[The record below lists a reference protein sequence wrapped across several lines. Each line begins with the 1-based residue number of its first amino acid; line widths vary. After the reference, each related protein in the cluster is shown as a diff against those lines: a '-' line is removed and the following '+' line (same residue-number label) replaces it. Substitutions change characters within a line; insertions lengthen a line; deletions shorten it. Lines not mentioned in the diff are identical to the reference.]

1 MGPAAGGD
9 AVTRTRI
16 KFCGLTR
23 PGDVRLACETGVD
36 ALGFV
41 FAAGSPR
48 RIDPDQARALRE
60 AVAPMVATV
69 ALFLDPERG
78 EVDAAIRALRPA
90 LLQFH
95 GREDDGFCASF
106 GVPFLKTLA
115 MGAGSEAPEIAADR
129 YPSAA
134 GFLLDGHGP
143 GEAGGRG
150 IAFQWQ
156 PIPRLSRP
164 VVLAGGLHAGNVG
177 AAIAVMRPYAV
188 DVSSGI
194 ECAPGHKDGA
204 RMQQF
209 FDEVQRA
216 DRQASQ

>member
-1 MGPAAGGD
+1 M
-9 AVTRTRI
+9 RTRI

-23 PGDVRLACETGVD
+23 AGDVRLACELGVD

-41 FAAGSPR
+41 FAPASPR
-48 RIDPDQARALRE
+48 VVTPADARALRE

-69 ALFLDPERG
+69 ALFLDPDPREA
-78 EVDAAIRALRPA
+78 EAAIKALRPA

-95 GREDDGFCASF
+95 GREDDRFCAGF
-106 GVPFLKTLA
+106 GVPFLKTLP
-115 MGAGSEAPEIAADR
+115 MGEGSEAPEVAADR

-143 GEAGGRG
+143 GESGGRG
-150 IAFQWQ
+150 LAFAWRAL
-156 PIPRLSRP
+156 PRLDRP
-164 VVLAGGLHAGNVG
+164 LVIAGGLHAGNV
-177 AAIAVMRPYAV
+177 ATAIALMRPYAV

-194 ECAPGHKDGA
+194 EMAPGHKDGA

-209 FDEVQRA
+209 VDEVRRA
-216 DRQASQ
+216 DRTGSE

>member
-1 MGPAAGGD
+1 M
-9 AVTRTRI
+9 RTRI

-23 PGDVRLACETGVD
+23 AGDVRLACETGVD

-48 RIDPDQARALRE
+48 RIAPDEARALRE
-60 AVAPMVATV
+60 AIAPMVAAV
-69 ALFLDPERG
+69 ALFLDTDER
-78 EVDAAIRALRPA
+78 EVAAAIKALRPA

-95 GREDDGFCASF
+95 GGEDDRFCAGF
-106 GVPFLKTLA
+106 GVPFLKTLP
-115 MGAGSEAPEIAADR
+115 MGEGAAAPEAVADR
-129 YPSAA
+129 YPSAV

-150 IAFQWQ
+150 IAFKWHAL
-156 PIPRLSRP
+156 PRLDRP
-164 VVLAGGLHAGNVG
+164 VVIAGGLHAGNVG
-177 AAIAVMRPYAV
+177 EAIAVMRPYAV

-194 ECAPGHKDGA
+194 EMAPGHKDGA

-209 FDEVQRA
+209 VDAVRTA
-216 DRQASQ
+216 DRLASE

>member
-1 MGPAAGGD
+1 
-9 AVTRTRI
+9 VSRTRI

-23 PGDVRLACETGVD
+23 AGDVRLACETGVD

-41 FAAGSPR
+41 FVPASPR
-48 RIDPDQARALRE
+48 CIDADAARVLRE
-60 AVAPMVATV
+60 AMAPMVAAV
-69 ALFLDPERG
+69 ALFQDADER
-78 EVDAAIRALRPA
+78 VVADAIRALRPA

-95 GREDDGFCASF
+95 GREDDRFCASF
-106 GVPFLKTLA
+106 GVPFVKTIPRGE
-115 MGAGSEAPEIAADR
+115 GAEPPEDAADR

-134 GFLLDGHGP
+134 AFLLDGHRA
-143 GEAGGRG
+143 GESGGRG
-150 IAFQWQ
+150 IAFEWR
-156 PIPRLSRP
+156 PIPRLPRP

-194 ECAPGHKDGA
+194 EMAPGHKDGA

-209 FDEVQRA
+209 VDEVQRA
-216 DRQASQ
+216 DRRASE

>member
-1 MGPAAGGD
+1 
-9 AVTRTRI
+9 VSRTRI

-23 PGDVRLACETGVD
+23 AGDVRLACELGVD

-41 FAAGSPR
+41 FAPASPR
-48 RIDPDQARALRE
+48 VVTPADARALRE

-69 ALFLDPERG
+69 ALFLDPDPREA
-78 EVDAAIRALRPA
+78 EAAIKALRPS

-95 GREDDGFCASF
+95 GSEEDRFCASF
-106 GVPFLKTLA
+106 GVPFLKTLP
-115 MGAGSEAPEIAADR
+115 MGAGSEPPEVAADR
-129 YPSAA
+129 YPSAS

-150 IAFQWQ
+150 MAFDWSTL
-156 PIPRLSRP
+156 PRLDRP
-164 VVLAGGLHAGNVG
+164 LVIAGGLHAGNV
-177 AAIAVMRPYAV
+177 AQAIALMRPFAV

-194 ECAPGHKDGA
+194 EMAPGHKDGA

-209 FDEVQRA
+209 VDEVRRA
-216 DRQASQ
+216 DRTGSE

>member
-1 MGPAAGGD
+1 MS
-9 AVTRTRI
+9 RTRI

-41 FAAGSPR
+41 FVPGSPR
-48 RIDPDQARALRE
+48 CIDADAARALRE

-69 ALFLDPERG
+69 ALFVDPARS
-78 EVDAAIRALRPA
+78 EVEAAIRALRPA

-95 GREDDGFCASF
+95 GREDDAFCAGF
-106 GVPFLKTLA
+106 GLPFVKTIPMGEGAEPPELA
-115 MGAGSEAPEIAADR
+115 CGR

-134 GFLLDGHGP
+134 AFLLDGHGP
-143 GEAGGRG
+143 GQHGGQG
-150 IAFQWQ
+150 LAFDWRPLPQL
-156 PIPRLSRP
+156 PRP

-177 AAIAVMRPYAV
+177 AAIAVLRPYAV

-209 FDEVQRA
+209 VDEVQRA
-216 DRQASQ
+216 DRRSSE

>member
-1 MGPAAGGD
+1 MS
-9 AVTRTRI
+9 RTRI

-48 RIDPDQARALRE
+48 ALDADGARTLRE
-60 AVAPMVATV
+60 AVAPMVTVV
-69 ALFLDPERG
+69 ALFLDPDPRD
-78 EVDAAIRALRPA
+78 VDAAIRALRPS

-95 GREDDGFCASF
+95 GREEDRFCAAF
-106 GVPFLKTLA
+106 GLPFLKTIA
-115 MGAGSEAPEIAADR
+115 MGPGAEPPEIACDR

-134 GFLLDGHGP
+134 GFLLDGHAP

-150 IAFQWQ
+150 VAFAWQ
-156 PIPRLSRP
+156 PIPQLPRP

-194 ECAPGHKDGA
+194 EAAPGHKDGA
-204 RMQQF
+204 RMQAF
-209 FDEVQRA
+209 VDAVREA
-216 DRQASQ
+216 DRLAAA

>member
-1 MGPAAGGD
+1 M
-9 AVTRTRI
+9 RTRI

-23 PGDVRLACETGVD
+23 AGDVRLACELGVD

-41 FAAGSPR
+41 FAPTSPR
-48 RIDPDQARALRE
+48 VITPADARALRE

-69 ALFLDPERG
+69 ALFLDPDPREA
-78 EVDAAIRALRPA
+78 EAAIKALRPA

-95 GREDDGFCASF
+95 GSEEDRFCAGF
-106 GVPFLKTLA
+106 GVPFFKTLP
-115 MGAGSEAPEIAADR
+115 MGAGSEAPEAAADR

-150 IAFQWQ
+150 LAFAWRAL
-156 PIPRLSRP
+156 PRLDRP
-164 VVLAGGLHAGNVG
+164 LVIAGGLHAGNVG
-177 AAIAVMRPYAV
+177 TAIAVMRPYAV

-194 ECAPGHKDGA
+194 EMAPGHKDGA

-209 FDEVQRA
+209 VDEVRRA
-216 DRQASQ
+216 DRTGSE

>member
-1 MGPAAGGD
+1 
-9 AVTRTRI
+9 VSRTRI

-23 PGDVRLACETGVD
+23 AGDVRLACETGVD

-41 FAAGSPR
+41 FAAGSSR
-48 RIDPDQARALRE
+48 RIAPEDARSLRE
-60 AVAPMVATV
+60 AIAPMVAAV
-69 ALFLDPERG
+69 ALFLDQDER
-78 EVDAAIRALRPA
+78 EVAVAIKALRPS

-95 GREDDGFCASF
+95 GGEDDRFCAQF
-106 GVPFLKTLA
+106 GVPFLKTLP
-115 MGAGSEAPEIAADR
+115 MGEGAAAPEAVADR

-143 GEAGGRG
+143 GEPGGRG
-150 IAFQWQ
+150 IAFRWHAL
-156 PIPRLSRP
+156 PKLGRP
-164 VVLAGGLHAGNVG
+164 VVVAGGLHAGNVG

-194 ECAPGHKDGA
+194 EMAPGHKDGA

-209 FDEVQRA
+209 VDEVRRA
-216 DRQASQ
+216 DRTGSE